1 MIRKC
6 LPFALALICFDIA
19 GVFAQ
24 DLSITTGDI
33 RIEQRVD
40 GGFHL
45 FIRKKPGIAS
55 VLLTESTRDPTFRED
70 SYAYRA
76 AEWNEI
82 NGDETRIIDGEPI
95 VREREIWSI
104 IDSGPEDHP
113 ELGRAFHLYIPYIIF
128 YGYENTR
135 HGEVYVIDGTY
146 FNIRAFSLP
155 YGDYRGSYRDNPY
168 ILRVTQKPLEGPPE
182 GNYMKDTENAFKE
195 IAEEGGGEFVYSSG
209 PADLVEKIK
218 GVLEAE
224 KGRPVDL
231 VLCLDTTSSMK
242 DDIDAVRK
250 ALIPMLEDIIREF
263 SSFRIGM
270 VLYKD
275 YYDEYLTRT
284 IPFSS
289 DFSVFQRNLN
299 NIRVGGGRD
308 IPEAVYEALHEAA
321 LKFPWAAES
330 RLIVLIGDAPPHPRQ
345 RGKVS
350 KEMVSQAVEEKGLK
364 VNAIILPQ

>member
-6 LPFALALICFDIA
+6 LPLALVLICLGIN
-19 GVFAQ
+19 GLFAQ
-24 DLSITTGDI
+24 DLSINTGDI

-55 VLLTESTRDPTFRED
+55 VLLTESTRDPGFRED
-70 SYAYRA
+70 SYAYRT
-76 AEWNEI
+76 AERNEI
-82 NGDETRIIDGEPI
+82 NGNEIRIIDGEPI
-95 VREREIWSI
+95 PPEREIWSI
-104 IDSGPEDHP
+104 IDSSPENHP

-128 YGYENTR
+128 YGYEDTR
-135 HGEVYVIDGTY
+135 HGEVYVIDGAY
-146 FNIRAFSLP
+146 FNIRSFSLP

-182 GNYMKDTENAFKE
+182 GNYMKDTEEAFKE
-195 IAEEGGGEFVYSSG
+195 IAQGGRGEFVYSTG

-218 GVLEAE
+218 GILEAE
-224 KGRPVDL
+224 KGRKVDL

-250 ALIPMLEDIIREF
+250 ALIPMLEGIIREF

-284 IPFSS
+284 IPFTS

-308 IPEAVYEALHEAA
+308 IPEAVYEALHEGAV
-321 LKFPWAAES
+321 KFPWTAES

-345 RGKVS
+345 RGKIS
-350 KEMVSQAVEEKGLK
+350 KDMVSREVEEKGLK